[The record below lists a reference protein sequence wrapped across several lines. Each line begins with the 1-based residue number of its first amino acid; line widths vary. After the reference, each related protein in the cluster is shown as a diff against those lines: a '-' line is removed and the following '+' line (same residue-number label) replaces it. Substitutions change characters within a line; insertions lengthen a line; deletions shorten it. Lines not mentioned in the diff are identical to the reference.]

1 MKLASIAACGLTAL
15 MVAGTSHA
23 QVDYGDIQPGSMLDG
38 KGIRIG
44 AFIKP
49 VPLPPGNWQVVARN
63 DSRRELTGG
72 SGSFNSTS
80 QVTLTLKSTNADNGI
95 LAMVVSFAPDST
107 PVNWN
112 GNYCQNAGKAI
123 AVAYGNAGYGSAKAC
138 ATGQWYSGGLQKF
151 IAGAVT
157 HADTNIRNIY
167 GALTPYLAQMP
178 DAYVSLQFNAR
189 RDRGRALDYVVFG
202 KLPPVF
208 KLNDRFDMQIRE
220 WVKASSQSMMDMLEN
235 TATAIPAFPATE
247 ASTPWSPSAAATSA
261 SPGVSIDA
269 VQVGSLVTGAIALE
283 PFAKPMPLPPGNW
296 QVVGRFDKA
305 VSVGGRQMTA
315 YVALTLKN
323 TDINAGIAAM
333 VLTFNPERY
342 TAHIDANKCDSTQ
355 YSILEDYGTTAQSP
369 VFACTYGSRRL
380 SSFKQRVAKAEQST
394 VEWDKS
400 YLSPLAP
407 YLAEL
412 PDQHLLLWFT
422 VNRANSH
429 RLSFMLFS
437 RLPPEVKPGDPFDLA
452 TRSWIVSTGHGL
464 IDFLENKASTI
475 AAFPSVQMTAL
486 PSKGR

>member
-1 MKLASIAACGLTAL
+1 
-15 MVAGTSHA
+15 MVAGTGYA
-23 QVDYGDIQPGSMLDG
+23 QVDYSDIQPGTMLDG

-63 DSRRELTGG
+63 DSRRALTGG
-72 SGSFNSTS
+72 SGIPNSTA

-123 AVAYGNAGYGSAKAC
+123 AVAYGSDGYGSAKAC
-138 ATGQWYSGGLQKF
+138 ATGQWYYGGLQKF

-157 HADTNIRNIY
+157 HADTNTRNIY

-189 RDRGRALDYVVFG
+189 RDRGRTLDYVVFG
-202 KLPPVF
+202 KLPSYF
-208 KLNDRFDMQIRE
+208 KLHDRFDMQIRE

-235 TATAIPAFPATE
+235 TATAIPAFPATDT
-247 ASTPWSPSAAATSA
+247 STPWTPSPTTATSV

-269 VQVGSLVTGAIALE
+269 VQVGSLVAGAIALE
-283 PFAKPMPLPPGNW
+283 PFAKPMPLPPGSW
-296 QVVGRFDKA
+296 QVVGRFDKE
-305 VSVGGRQMTA
+305 VYGGGRQMTA
-315 YVALTLKN
+315 YVTLTLKN

-342 TAHIDANKCDSTQ
+342 TANVDADKCDSTQ
-355 YSILEDYGTTAQSP
+355 YSIREDYGTTAQSP
-369 VFACTYGSRRL
+369 VFACTYGNLRL
-380 SSFKQRVAKAEQST
+380 GSFKQRVANAAQST
-394 VEWDKS
+394 MEWDKS

-412 PDQHLLLWFT
+412 PDKHLMLWFT
-422 VNRANSH
+422 VKRADTR
-429 RLSFMLFS
+429 RLSFMLFN
-437 RLPPEVKPGDPFDLA
+437 RLPPEVKPGDTFDLA
-452 TRSWIVSTGHGL
+452 TRSWMVSTGHGL

-475 AAFPSVQMTAL
+475 AEFPSVQMTAL